1 MEEGGPAKFLG
12 RRKEPNQHADT
23 GWACVRWALAGG
35 ASGSAGAFGFLGCP
49 LTSPSLST
57 VEPLSVCPWSWTR
70 YRQELKN
77 EGIKG
82 SRFTTIHDAF
92 CSLLAVQLARR

>member
-35 ASGSAGAFGFLGCP
+35 ATGSEWERWSIRVSGLPA
-49 LTSPSLST
+49 
-57 VEPLSVCPWSWTR
+57 
-70 YRQELKN
+70 N
-77 EGIKG
+77 
-82 SRFTTIHDAF
+82 
-92 CSLLAVQLARR
+92 